1 MDKNYIVSIKGT
13 QIVNSS
19 VDTVYVEE
27 PCLYKKS
34 DNYAFISFVCSD
46 KSKNVIEIDKNGI
59 VTLMRHSDEIQSK
72 MMFEKDKK
80 HTCTYCTKYGKIE
93 MDIDLKEVNCNL
105 NNGGGSIELHYTL
118 RTGIEFLSENVTV
131 IKIKEENKSV

>member
-19 VDTVYVEE
+19 VDAVYVEE

-34 DNYAFISFVCSD
+34 DNYAFVSFDCND
-46 KSKNVIEIDKNGI
+46 KSKNIIKIDKNGI
-59 VTLMRHSDEIQSK
+59 ITLMRHSDEIQSK
-72 MMFEKDKK
+72 MVFEKDKK

-93 MDIDLKEVNCNL
+93 MVVDLKEVSCKLSND
-105 NNGGGSIELHYTL
+105 GGSIELHYTL
-118 RTGIEFLSENVTV
+118 RTGIELLSENVTV

>member
-19 VDTVYVEE
+19 VDAVYLEE
-27 PCLYKKS
+27 PCTYKKS
-34 DNYAFISFVCSD
+34 DNYAFISFVCND
-46 KSKNVIEIDKNGI
+46 KSKNIIKIDKNGI
-59 VTLMRHSDEIQSK
+59 ITLMRHSDEIQSK
-72 MMFEKDKK
+72 MVFEKDKK

-93 MDIDLKEVNCNL
+93 MDIDLKEVSCKLSND
-105 NNGGGSIELHYTL
+105 GGSIELHYTL
-118 RTGIEFLSENVTV
+118 RTGIELLSENVTV

>member
-19 VDTVYVEE
+19 VDAVYVEE
-27 PCLYKKS
+27 PCTYKKS
-34 DNYAFISFVCSD
+34 DNYTFISFVCND
-46 KSKNVIEIDKNGI
+46 KSKNIIKIDKNGI
-59 VTLMRHSDEIQSK
+59 ITLMRHSDEIQSK
-72 MMFEKDKK
+72 MVFEKDKK

-118 RTGIEFLSENVTV
+118 RTGIELLSENVTV

>member
-19 VDTVYVEE
+19 VDAVYVEE
-27 PCLYKKS
+27 PCTYKKS
-34 DNYAFISFVCSD
+34 DNYTFISFVCND
-46 KSKNVIEIDKNGI
+46 KSKNIIKIDKNGI
-59 VTLMRHSDEIQSK
+59 ITLMRHSDEIQSK
-72 MMFEKDKK
+72 MVFEKDKK

-93 MDIDLKEVNCNL
+93 MDIDLKEVSCKLSND
-105 NNGGGSIELHYTL
+105 GGSIELHYTL
-118 RTGIEFLSENVTV
+118 RTGIELLSENVTV

>member
-27 PCLYKKS
+27 PCTYKKS
-34 DNYAFISFVCSD
+34 DNYSFVSFDCSD
-46 KSKNVIEIDKNGI
+46 KSKNIIEIDKNGI

-72 MMFEKDKK
+72 MVFEKDKK
-80 HTCTYCTKYGKIE
+80 HTCTYCTKYGTIE

-118 RTGIEFLSENVTV
+118 RTGIELLSENVTV